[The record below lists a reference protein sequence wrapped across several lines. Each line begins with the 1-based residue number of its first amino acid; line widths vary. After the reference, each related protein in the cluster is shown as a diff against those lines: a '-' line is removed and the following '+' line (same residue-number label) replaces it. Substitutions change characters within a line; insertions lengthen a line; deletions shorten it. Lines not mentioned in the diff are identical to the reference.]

1 MAKFK
6 VLKDAINLKSD
17 KEYRKDEVVEEKVKD
32 INDFEKRLK
41 NKGYE
46 LPFFE
51 RIEEE

>member
-1 MAKFK
+1 MAKFR
-6 VLKDAINLKSD
+6 VLKDAINLKTD
-17 KEYRKDEVVEEKVKD
+17 KEYSKNEVVEEKVKD

-46 LPFFE
+46 LPFFK

>member
-1 MAKFK
+1 MAKFR
-6 VLKDAINLKSD
+6 VLKDAIDIKTD
-17 KEYRKDEVVEEKVKD
+17 KEYRKNEVVEEKVKD

-46 LPFFE
+46 LPFFK